1 MKGPKLGAGSRA
13 KGGGM
18 GSRRGG
24 DTDEFGS
31 ALGVAAL
38 IAGIGAIID
47 LAARRARAEQDRIV
61 RESKA
66 SPANAWQ
73 RVGADL
79 RSAIDRQEAALHK

>member
-1 MKGPKLGAGSRA
+1 MGA
-13 KGGGM
+13 
-18 GSRRGG
+18 RRRG

-47 LAARRARAEQDRIV
+47 LAARRARAEQGRII

-79 RSAIDRQEAALHK
+79 RSAIDRQEVASRK